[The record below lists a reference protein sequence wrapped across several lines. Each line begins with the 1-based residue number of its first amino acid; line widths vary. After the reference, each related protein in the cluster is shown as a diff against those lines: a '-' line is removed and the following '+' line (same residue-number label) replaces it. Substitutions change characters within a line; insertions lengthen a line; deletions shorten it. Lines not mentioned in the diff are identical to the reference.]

1 MGRYQTY
8 AKLRRFRLFKLYEFF
23 KWYLRVES
31 QLPDDGV
38 ILMTKIYKAETGFT
52 LIELMIAIAL
62 GLLVTAAAIQ
72 LFMGGS
78 ISYRLQQNVA
88 EVQDGGIFGLDY
100 ITQQIQLANYGNAD
114 NLGLTDQTPRGGVI
128 LSSGI
133 ASTSNVN
140 ITSLVGTSKIEDKYL
155 SQSAGATGW
164 NGLSNTTTAS
174 DQLTTQFIAPVD
186 MFNCEGE
193 KVFKGD
199 LVVQR
204 YFLRSYRADAKDD
217 SNVASLGLA
226 CDANTPS
233 TLANVTRTPVTLSG
247 FGTTANLGEII
258 IPRVDQFKIKV
269 LAKSGSNYQYYTLN
283 NYLAAAKANRTATPA
298 VPVPEIQLIKIS
310 VLIRSQTKTE
320 LSSINPS
327 KSFDMLGEAVT
338 LKTASTGNT
347 NRYARE
353 VYETTISLRNGYKE
367 S

>member
-1 MGRYQTY
+1 
-8 AKLRRFRLFKLYEFF
+8 
-23 KWYLRVES
+23 
-31 QLPDDGV
+31 
-38 ILMTKIYKAETGFT
+38 MTTNYKAESGFSI
-52 LIELMIAIAL
+52 IELMIAIAL

-100 ITQQIQLANYGNAD
+100 MTQQIQLANYGNAD
-114 NLGLTDQTPRGGVI
+114 NLGLTDQTTRGGVV

-133 ASTSNVN
+133 ATTPNVN
-140 ITSLVGTSKIEDKYL
+140 ITSLVGTSKIEDQYL

-164 NGLSNTTTAS
+164 DGLSNTTTAS
-174 DQLTTQFIAPVD
+174 DQLTTQFLAPVD
-186 MFNCEGE
+186 MFNCEGQ

-204 YFLRSYRADAKDD
+204 YFLRSYRSDAKDD

-226 CDANTPS
+226 CDANTPN
-233 TLANVTRTPVTLSG
+233 TLANVTPTPDTLTG
-247 FGTTANLGEII
+247 FGTSTSLGEII
-258 IPRVDQFKIKV
+258 IPRVDQFKVQV
-269 LAKSGSNYQYYTLN
+269 LAKNGSNYKYYTLN
-283 NYLAAAKANRTATPA
+283 NYLAAAKANRAAATALPA
-298 VPVPEIQLIKIS
+298 PEIQLIKIS
-310 VLIRSQTKTE
+310 VLIRSQSKTE
-320 LSSINPS
+320 VSSINPS
-327 KSFDMLGEAVT
+327 KSFPMLGEAIT